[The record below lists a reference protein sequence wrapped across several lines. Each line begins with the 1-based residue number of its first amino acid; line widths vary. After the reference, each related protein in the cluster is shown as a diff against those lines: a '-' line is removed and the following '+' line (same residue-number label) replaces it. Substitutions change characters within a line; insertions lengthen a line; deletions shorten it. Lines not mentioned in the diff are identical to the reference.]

1 MGRAPHL
8 GAQIDLDF
16 SGTIWA
22 MSFGRRLAVCG
33 GLIALL
39 APVAAH
45 ATAPTATS
53 DLGRALHSPAIAPGA
68 SAAMA
73 VDLATGET
81 VFARNA
87 SASLSPAS
95 NEKLAVTYGALVEL
109 GPSYRFRTAV
119 FGEGKQVGSVWRGRL
134 VLKGYGDP
142 TLQTDDLK
150 RLAKKLYARGIRTV
164 TGQVAGDGSWFDDKW
179 TAPGWPSSFYGNE
192 SGPLAALVVNR
203 GFRQG
208 RLARDPRL
216 AAAALFDQLLREQG
230 IQARGA
236 VLGKAHDGAL
246 LLATVHSRKLSHLLR
261 AMDADSDNFTAELV
275 LKAIG
280 AETLGKGTT
289 AAGAAAVR
297 RDLKIA
303 GIPLD
308 GARIVDGSGLSR
320 LDRVTARGLAS
331 LLLVFWQSPELRD
344 VVQGSLAVAGES
356 GTLKHR
362 LLGRRTKG
370 IVRGKTGT
378 TAISSAL
385 SGYIG
390 SRYAFVLI
398 QNGRPVNWDAAH
410 KLQDRFVLALTKLD
424 RRAALSARSR

>member
-1 MGRAPHL
+1 
-8 GAQIDLDF
+8 
-16 SGTIWA
+16 
-22 MSFGRRLAVCG
+22 MSFGRRLAACG

-45 ATAPTATS
+45 ATAPSATG
-53 DLGRALHSPAIAPGA
+53 DLGRALRAPAISSAE

-87 SASLSPAS
+87 DVALVPAS

-109 GPSYRFRTAV
+109 GPDYRFRTTV
-119 FGEGKQVGSVWRGRL
+119 YGEGKQVGSVWRGRL

-142 TLQTDDLK
+142 TLQTADLE
-150 RLAKKLYARGIRTV
+150 RLAKKLYRQGIRSV
-164 TGQVAGDGSWFDDKW
+164 TGHVAGDGSWFDNRW
-179 TAPGWPSSFYGNE
+179 TAPGWRAGFYGSE
-192 SGPLAALVVNR
+192 SGPLSALVVNG

-208 RLARDPRL
+208 RLVRDPRL
-216 AAAALFDQLLREQG
+216 AAAALFDQILRTHG
-230 IQARGA
+230 IEARDA

-246 LLATVHSRKLSHLLR
+246 PLATVQSQKLSYLLR
-261 AMDADSDNFTAELV
+261 AMDADSDNFTAELT

-280 AETLGKGTT
+280 AEALGKGTT
-289 AAGAAAVR
+289 AAGAAVLR
-297 RDLKIA
+297 RDLHLA
-303 GIPLD
+303 GVPLN

-320 LDRVTARGLAS
+320 LDRVTARELAS
-331 LLLVFWQSPELRD
+331 LLLVFWQSPELHD
-344 VVQGSLAVAGES
+344 VVQSSLAVAGES
-356 GTLKHR
+356 GTLEHR
-362 LLGRRTKG
+362 LLGRRTRG

-378 TAISSAL
+378 TALSSAL

-390 SRYAFVLI
+390 SRYAFVLL
-398 QNGRPVNWDAAH
+398 QNGDPVNWDAAH

-424 RRAALSARSR
+424 RRAALSAHPR